1 MIKGFVP
8 RYPYKCNRKDDIFPI
23 TEVNQVFGMILK
35 SPKIEKPLLHYHR
48 WPALYGCGILSL
60 VCQKIME
67 SQNNVN
73 KKHILKVLKND

>member
-23 TEVNQVFGMILK
+23 IDVERVFGMILK
-35 SPKIEKPLLHYHR
+35 FPKFKNPLLHYHR
-48 WPALYGCGILSL
+48 FPALYGCGLLSL

-67 SQNNVN
+67 SQNTVN
-73 KKHILKVLKND
+73 KKHILKVLHD